1 MIDPKELRIGN
12 WVTFE
17 QYPESVTQVGP
28 QLLSCN
34 RGIWDEPDIYI
45 PIPLT
50 PEWLE
55 RLGFDK
61 DTGEKE
67 SQPFYDVFVW
77 VYGSWRIKFDNTVYI
92 GPEIKYVHQ
101 LQNLWKAL
109 TGEEL

>member
-12 WVTFE
+12 HAILISNGE
-17 QYPESVTQVGP
+17 QKQVSGH
-28 QLLSCN
+28 
-34 RGIWDEPDIYI
+34 DIYLAQI
-45 PIPLT
+45 FPEHDFDPIPLT